1 MTIQY
6 KNQGFNL
13 TTTNLTTVL
22 TINTSSVAI
31 VKSIN
36 ITNEHNSNNLTE
48 LYLHDVSAGVDYEFF
63 HKDLGADATEQC
75 AGQVLN
81 LEAGDSIKAQAETAN
96 TVKGVISYA
105 LIDRS
110 QENG

>member
-6 KNQGFNL
+6 KNKGFTL

-22 TINTSSVAI
+22 TINVTSVGI

-63 HKDLGADATEQC
+63 HKDLTADATEQC

-81 LEAGDSIKAQAETAN
+81 LEAGDSIKAQTETAN